1 MTNPVEPFKW
11 EHMGFTVH
19 QDMNV
24 TITKRESRK
33 M

>member
-1 MTNPVEPFKW
+1 MTNPVKPFKW
-11 EHMGFTVH
+11 EHKGLTVH

-24 TITKRESRK
+24 TITNRESRK